1 MKMEKARGQRN
12 VPSADPELQAPGAD
26 VFATN
31 FVRRFVSNRGFEFL
45 FGLGVNSLP

>member
-12 VPSADPELQAPGAD
+12 VPFSDPGLQEPGAD

-31 FVRRFVSNRGFEFL
+31 FVRRFVSNSGSGFL
-45 FGLGVNSLP
+45 FGLGVN